1 MSEIDRIT
9 EIKDRAGTGS
19 PNFTNGVNF
28 AGSDSGISP
37 HTHTESANE
46 PSSPSNGDT
55 WWDSDNDIY
64 KVYMDN
70 AWKDWLG
77 TTAPATIAW
86 GGTRH
91 VYASYNSANSL
102 NTIEYF
108 SSVANVGATAAD
120 FGDLTVA
127 RVLSA
132 STSSTTRG
140 LFIGSVSQS
149 STPSNGNVIDYITI
163 ATTGNATDFG
173 NLNFSEQSG
182 SYVLEAMNAA
192 GNGTRGIIFGGYSSW
207 SGNKNNI
214 EYVTIANTGN
224 GTDFGDLSSADRMGA
239 ACADATRAVYAYGE
253 NHSTN
258 AIDYV
263 TIDTTGNATSFGTQA
278 VAHSQTFAGC
288 SDATRGLFSGGI
300 NSSYAKINS
309 ISYITIQTAGNSADF
324 GDMAGGRRDHGS
336 TSDATY
342 GTFIGGRNDGNLG
355 ASTDHTVNIERVT
368 IQTLGNATDFADAA
382 VAVRYGAAC
391 SGAPS

>member
-1 MSEIDRIT
+1 MSTIKVDEIFGDQPT
-9 EIKDRAGTGS
+9 DAVDLPNKLKVGGVSAEQGYTASGS
-19 PNFTNGVNF
+19 
-28 AGSDSGISP
+28 
-37 HTHTESANE
+37 E
-46 PSSPSNGDT
+46 PSSPSNGDY
-55 WWDSDNDIY
+55 WWDTGNDKLY
-64 KVYMDN
+64 KYMDGEF
-70 AWKDWLG
+70 KELG
-77 TTAPATIAW
+77 IAASSIAW

-108 SSVANVGATAAD
+108 SSAANAGATAAD

-140 LFIGSVSQS
+140 LFIGSISQS
-149 STPSNGNVIDYITI
+149 STPSTGNVIDYITI

-173 NLNFSEQSG
+173 NLYFSEQSG

-192 GNGTRGIIFGGYSSW
+192 GNGTRGIIFGGYSGW

-224 GTDFGDLSSADRMGA
+224 AADFGDLNGTDRKGA

-253 NHSTN
+253 NHTTN
-258 AIDYV
+258 NIDYV

-288 SDATRGLFSGGI
+288 SDATRGLFSGGV

-342 GTFIGGRNDGNLG
+342 GTFIGGRNDGTLG
-355 ASTDHTVNIERVT
+355 ASTDYTVNIDRVT
-368 IQTLGNATDFADAA
+368 IQTLGNATDFADTA

-391 SGAPS
+391 SGSPS